1 MADPTPVEE
10 PKGSAEPVVAEPVA
24 EKVEEEKP
32 DWLDPRFKTVEDQAK
47 AYKES
52 ERLMTQKAQRA
63 SELERQLLE
72 RQFQPAPVI
81 PKVPVV
87 EPPEENLDEQ
97 FWQKPTSVIDKVVSR
112 RIAEVERKME
122 PLAEDRFERNKV
134 KYANDPVFKELEPQI
149 DHVFK
154 LQPHLRN
161 QEGSLD
167 YVYKFLAAQN
177 FNPTAE
183 RERIRQEIMTE
194 RAGANK
200 VTGGVEGVGSPSAGP
215 QATPKMDLSDDEK
228 ATALK
233 FYSDVPKTEAYK
245 RYYESRQKWANREI

>member
-10 PKGSAEPVVAEPVA
+10 PKGSAEPVAEPVV
-24 EKVEEEKP
+24 EKVEEVEKP

-72 RQFQPAPVI
+72 RQFQPKLDPAP
-81 PKVPVV
+81 PVA
-87 EPPEENLDEQ
+87 PPVEENLDEQ

-122 PLAEDRFERNKV
+122 PLAEDRFERQKV
-134 KYANDPVFKELEPQI
+134 KYANDPLFKELEPQI

-161 QEGSLD
+161 QEGSMD

-177 FNPTAE
+177 FNPQTE
-183 RERIRQEIMTE
+183 RERIRQEIMAE

-200 VTGGVEGVGSPSAGP
+200 VAGGVEGVGSPSAGP
-215 QATPKMDLSDDEK
+215 VASPKMDLNDDEK

-233 FYSDVPKTEAYK
+233 FYSDIPKQEAYK
-245 RYYESRQKWANREI
+245 RYYDSRQKWQNRGQ

>member
-10 PKGSAEPVVAEPVA
+10 PKGSSEPVAEPVK
-24 EKVEEEKP
+24 EPEVVKP
-32 DWLDPRFKTVEDQAK
+32 DWLDPRFNTVEDQAK

-52 ERLMTQKAQRA
+52 EKLMTQKAQRA

-72 RQFQPAPVI
+72 RQFQPAPI
-81 PKVPVV
+81 APKLPET
-87 EPPEENLDEQ
+87 EPTNENLDEQ
-97 FWQKPTSVIDKVVSR
+97 FWQKPTSVIDTIVRRRVS
-112 RIAEVERKME
+112 EVERKME
-122 PLAEDRFERNKV
+122 PLAEDRFERQKV

-161 QEGSLD
+161 QEGSMD

-177 FNPTAE
+177 FNPQTE
-183 RERIRQEIMTE
+183 RERIRQEIMAE

-200 VTGGVEGVGSPSAGP
+200 ITGSVEGVGSASDGP
-215 QATPKMDLSDDEK
+215 KATPKMDLSDEEQR
-228 ATALK
+228 TARK
-233 FYSDVPKTEAYK
+233 FYSDMPAQEAYK
-245 RYYESRQKWANREI
+245 RYYDSRSKWEKRSA